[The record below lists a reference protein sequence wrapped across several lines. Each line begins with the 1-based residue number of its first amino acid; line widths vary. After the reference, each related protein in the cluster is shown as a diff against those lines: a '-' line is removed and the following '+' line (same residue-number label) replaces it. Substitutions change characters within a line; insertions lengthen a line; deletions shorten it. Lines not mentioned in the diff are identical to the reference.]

1 VVRIK
6 KKFRSGCP
14 IATTLDLLG
23 DRWTLVI
30 VRDLLTGKSR
40 FGDFLKSPEHIPTN
54 ILADR
59 LERLEAFGLLEKAS
73 YQENPVRFDYRLS
86 QKGADLLPA
95 LQAVCVWANRH
106 LPDTWKTPKSF
117 LDLKPSAVLAR
128 RSRARK

>member
-1 VVRIK
+1 VHGK

-14 IATTLDLLG
+14 IASTLDLLG

-54 ILADR
+54 ILTDR
-59 LERLEAFGLLEKAS
+59 LQRLEQFGLLKKAS

-95 LQAVCVWANRH
+95 LQAMCVWANRH
-106 LPDTWKTPKSF
+106 LPDTWKTPKAF
-117 LDLKPSAVLAR
+117 LDLKPGEVLAR
-128 RSRARK
+128 QAQAKK

>member
-1 VVRIK
+1 MK
-6 KKFRSGCP
+6 NRS
-14 IATTLDLLG
+14 AKL
-23 DRWTLVI
+23 RA
-30 VRDLLTGKSR
+30 R
-40 FGDFLKSPEHIPTN
+40 FGDFLKSPEHISTN
-54 ILADR
+54 ILTDR

-117 LDLKPSAVLAR
+117 LDLKPSDVLAK
-128 RSRARK
+128 RSQAKK